1 MSKNGLIGMVVLV
14 VLILS
19 GVIIWQHG
27 RLSSAAQAAT
37 ADKAHSA
44 ELQKKVESL
53 EQEVKTLKETADYYF
68 QQGVDQQSAGN
79 LQEAKTAFEA
89 VVAKFPASALVA
101 SDRQRLAAV
110 NEAIAKTEADRLAEA
125 QRQKEEQARLAVE
138 EGEPIDYALFYAKA
152 QSVGLPI
159 GKRFRFR
166 AQIGHNLLLSEACGD
181 PHCTG
186 KMLGGNDAAFDDESQ
201 YERFL
206 QGSDSQNRTVVASM
220 GSDGRIKIHR
230 IE

>member
-89 VVAKFPASALVA
+89 VVAKFPMSSLVGTT
-101 SDRQRLAAV
+101 RQRLAAV
-110 NEAIAKTEADRLAEA
+110 NEAIEKAEVERYA
-125 QRQKEEQARLAVE
+125 EMQRQAEEKEKLTREQ
-138 EGEPIDYALFYAKA
+138 GEPIDYKLFYARSA
-152 QSVGLPI
+152 SSGLPI
-159 GKRFRFR
+159 DKRFRFT
-166 AQIGHNLLLSEACGD
+166 ALIHHNLVLYAPDYSEY
-181 PHCTG
+181 PN
-186 KMLGGNDAAFDDESQ
+186 LNDQLICEAAFDDEAQ
-201 YERFL
+201 HQQFL
-206 QGSDSQNRTVVASM
+206 LGKDLTNRTVVASM
-220 GSDGRIKIHR
+220 GADGNIRIHKV
-230 IE
+230 E